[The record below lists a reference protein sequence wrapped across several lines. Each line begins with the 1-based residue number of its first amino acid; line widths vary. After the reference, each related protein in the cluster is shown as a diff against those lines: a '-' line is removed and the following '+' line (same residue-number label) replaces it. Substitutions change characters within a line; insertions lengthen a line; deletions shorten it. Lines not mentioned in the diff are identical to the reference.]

1 MSSASESDSGRA
13 AEVRP
18 PAAEAE
24 AIWKSF
30 GRKKALQSVSV
41 SVRPGECHALVGR
54 NGAGKS
60 TLVGVLT
67 GLLKPDSGSVRLYD
81 EPAPSLGDRAAWQE
95 RVACVYQRSMVIP
108 SLSVGENIF
117 LGRSRQR
124 LVHWHE
130 LRRQARRLLLE
141 WGFDLDV
148 DEPVAQLSVEQKQI
162 VEIAR
167 ALAIGARFLILD
179 EPTASLE
186 SRAIERLFERVR
198 RVKASGVAI
207 LYISHHLEEIYE
219 ICDSATVL
227 RDGKAVVTA
236 PLSELDHGRL
246 VAAMVGGELARTI
259 REQTPAAAEVE
270 GKPRLSVRHLS
281 AQTALGSVDDV
292 SLGVHAAECVGLFGL
307 RGSGTAAIADAVAG
321 LVKPSGGE
329 IELDGRP
336 LRAGKVDA
344 ALRRGIGYVP
354 EDRHARGFVPT
365 LGVAENLTLP
375 ILERLC
381 SWGVVSRKR
390 QREAADGIAGRL
402 QIVASS
408 GDQLLSELSGGNQ
421 QKVVVGRALAARP
434 SLLVVVSPTVGVDVA
449 SKEALL
455 GVIDGAREEGTA
467 VLLVSDDLD
476 ELRICT
482 RVLVV
487 RRGKIVKELR
497 DPPWDRHELLA
508 AAEGLET
515 AA

>member
-1 MSSASESDSGRA
+1 MTSAPETGSGRPA
-13 AEVRP
+13 DSRP

-30 GRKKALQSVSV
+30 GRTKALQDVSV
-41 SVRPGECHALVGR
+41 SVLPGECHALVGR

-67 GLLKPDSGSVRLYD
+67 GLLKPDAGSVRLYG
-81 EPAPSLGDRAAWQE
+81 EPAPSLGDRAAWQT
-95 RVACVYQRSMVIP
+95 RVACVYQRSMVIQ

-117 LGRSRQR
+117 LNRSDRSLIR
-124 LVHWHE
+124 WRE
-130 LRRQARRLLLE
+130 LRRQARGLLLE

-148 DEPVAQLSVEQKQI
+148 DQPVAELSVEQKQI

-186 SRAIERLFERVR
+186 SHAIVRLFERVR
-198 RVKASGVAI
+198 RVKASGVGI
-207 LYISHHLEEIYE
+207 LYISHHLEEVYE
-219 ICDSATVL
+219 ICDRATVL
-227 RDGKAVVTA
+227 RDGKRVVSA
-236 PLSELDHGRL
+236 PVTELDHEGL
-246 VAAMVGGELARTI
+246 VAAMVGGALARRI
-259 REQTPAAAEVE
+259 REHAPPPDDVE
-270 GKPRLSVRHLS
+270 GTLRLSVRKLS
-281 AQTALGSVDDV
+281 VETPLGSVEDV
-292 SLGVHAAECVGLFGL
+292 SLGVYAGECVGLFGL
-307 RGSGTAAIADAVAG
+307 RGSGTTAIADAVAG
-321 LVKPSGGE
+321 LVKPSGGA
-329 IELDGRP
+329 IELDGKP
-336 LRAGKVDA
+336 LQPGKVDA
-344 ALRRGIGYVP
+344 ALRRGVGYVP

-381 SWGVVSRKR
+381 RWGIVSSVRR
-390 QREAADGIAGRL
+390 RDAAERIAGRL

-408 GDQLLSELSGGNQ
+408 GDQPLSELSGGNQ
-421 QKVVVGRALAARP
+421 QKVVVGRALAAQP

-455 GVIDGAREEGTA
+455 GVIDRARQDGTA

-482 RVLVV
+482 RVLVI
-487 RRGKIVKELR
+487 RRGSIVREFR
-497 DPPWDRHELLA
+497 EAPWDRHELIA
-508 AAEGLET
+508 AAEGL

>member
-1 MSSASESDSGRA
+1 VAPGSE
-13 AEVRP
+13 
-18 PAAEAE
+18 PATAEAE

-30 GRKKALQSVSV
+30 GTTKALQDVSV

-60 TLVGVLT
+60 TLVAVMT
-67 GLLKPDSGSVRLYD
+67 GLLKPDAGNVRLYG
-81 EPAPSLGDRAAWQE
+81 EPAPSLADRAGWQQ
-95 RVACVYQRSMVIP
+95 RVACVYQRSMVVP

-117 LGRSRQR
+117 LNRSDRR
-124 LVHWHE
+124 LVRWRE

-148 DEPVAQLSVEQKQI
+148 DEPASALSVEQKQI

-186 SRAIERLFERVR
+186 SHAIERLFERVR
-198 RVKASGVAI
+198 RLKASGVAI

-219 ICDSATVL
+219 ICDWTTVL
-227 RDGKAVVTA
+227 RDGKRIVTA
-236 PLSELDHGRL
+236 PVAELDHDRL
-246 VAAMVGGELARTI
+246 VGAMVGGELARALE
-259 REQTPAAAEVE
+259 EQPAPPPVAE
-270 GKPRLSVRHLS
+270 GRPRLVVRGLSVR
-281 AQTALGSVDDV
+281 TPLGSVDGV
-292 SLGVHAAECVGLFGL
+292 SLQVAAGECLGLFGL
-307 RGSGTAAIADAVAG
+307 RGSGITAIADAVAG
-321 LVKPSGGE
+321 LVKPAAGE
-329 IELDGRP
+329 IELDG
-336 LRAGKVDA
+336 GGV
-344 ALRRGIGYVP
+344 GYVP

-365 LGVAENLTLP
+365 LGVDENLTLT
-375 ILERLC
+375 ILDRL
-381 SWGVVSRKR
+381 SRFGIVSGLRR
-390 QREAADGIAGRL
+390 RNAADELKQRL

-408 GDQLLSELSGGNQ
+408 AEQPLAELSGGNQ
-421 QKVVVGRALAARP
+421 QKVVVGRALASRP
-434 SLLVVVSPTVGVDVA
+434 GLLVVVSPTVGVDVA

-455 GVIDGAREEGTA
+455 SVVDDARARGAA

-487 RRGKIVKELR
+487 RRGSVVKELR
-497 DPPWDRHELLA
+497 EAPWDRHELIA
-508 AAEGLET
+508 AAEGLES